1 MYVRRHRAKEP
12 DLDLTVFT
20 IILVLGLIIA
30 IIKVGLIIGAA
41 VLVCM
46 IPYWIYKMMAEAAEE
61 KRKKQEEMEQKKA
74 FLHSNPPAALKK
86 RNVSQKTDGYP
97 ETQRIKQKFEEFVKE
112 EDVLLGKE
120 AYLNWLAKKS
130 AIQKELGIE
139 IESQQELNAKMIETR
154 TEIEVQEEILR
165 GYELDWYKFSWM
177 KKGGKYDTA
186 FGILRSNLSA
196 SSKDESLNRFLKNIP
211 KMFYSE
217 FRDFEYIFTP
227 LFILKYYRAPMQFK
241 VIKYSDISV
250 SSYIS
255 TIRKEGTWNEYD
267 EIATTHWEYERKDG
281 GPDLRYKD
289 NRSWTYVYKGRVYL
303 EIDFDDIEF
312 NFPNKTRAENYEKQ
326 VQDFLNLTRKK
337 PYCDDI
343 EKVLYG
349 NLQEMSIEEAKTDKE
364 SVKLISPDIIKP
376 GLAVIHSVFG
386 KGKIS
391 SISRKYMM
399 VSFNICGN
407 KKFKYPNAIQEGFF
421 ALDEGKE
428 KKQ

>member
-1 MYVRRHRAKEP
+1 MHVRRHRAKGS

-20 IILVLGLIIA
+20 IILFLGFIAA
-30 IIKVGLIIGAA
+30 IIKVGLVLGAA

-46 IPYWIYKMMAEAAEE
+46 SPYLIYKKITGAAEE
-61 KRKKQEEMEQKKA
+61 RRKKQEEMEQKKA
-74 FLHSNPPAALKK
+74 FLHSNPPVALK
-86 RNVSQKTDGYP
+86 RSVSQKTDGYP
-97 ETQRIKQKFEEFVKE
+97 ETERIRQKFEEFVKE

-130 AIQKELGIE
+130 AIQRELGIA
-139 IESQQELNAKMIETR
+139 IESQQELNARMIETR
-154 TEIEVQEEILR
+154 TEIEVLEEILR

-177 KKGGKYDTA
+177 KKDGKYDTA
-186 FGILRSNLSA
+186 FGILRSNLRA
-196 SSKDESLNRFLKNIP
+196 SSNDESLNRFLKNVP

-227 LFILKYYRAPMQFK
+227 QFVLKYYRIPMQFK

-255 TIRKEGTWNEYD
+255 TIRKEGAWNEYD
-267 EIATTHWEYERKDG
+267 EIAATHWEYERKDG

-289 NRSWTYVYKGRVYL
+289 NRSWTYVYKGSVHL

-312 NFPNKTRAENYEKQ
+312 NFPNKTRAENYEKK
-326 VQDFLNLTRKK
+326 VQDFLNLTQKK

-343 EKVLYG
+343 EKVLYR
-349 NLQEMSIEEAKTDKE
+349 NLQETSIEDAKTYEE
-364 SVKLISPDIIKP
+364 SVKQISPDIIKP

-386 KGKIS
+386 EGKIN
-391 SISRKYMM
+391 SISGKYMT

-421 ALDEGKE
+421 ALDECKE
-428 KKQ
+428 KK